1 LEHSRDIA
9 EATRAPIYIV
19 HLSSE
24 RALRVAEE
32 AEARGLPVYVETRPM
47 YLHLTQ
53 ERFLQP
59 DAGSQRILEYD
70 EQIQNIG
77 KSRYPEIELLK
88 QITLLSMVNAQS

>member
-1 LEHSRDIA
+1 
-9 EATRAPIYIV
+9 
-19 HLSSE
+19 
-24 RALRVAEE
+24 
-32 AEARGLPVYVETRPM
+32 M